1 MQPAENREEKGN
13 TVPRKKLRDV
23 QNEPANHHVEV
34 DKVGVKNVKYPI
46 VVRDK
51 AKREQH
57 TIADINMYVN
67 LPHRFRGTHMSRF
80 IEVLNKHRG
89 RMSMHHM
96 ESLLREVE
104 KALAADSAYLEMSFP
119 YFVEKAAPVSGA
131 KSLTEY
137 QCRFIAFHKNSLDF
151 TLEVNVPV
159 TNLCPCSKE
168 ISDQSAHNQRSL
180 VTVQLKFREF
190 VWIEDVI
197 AVVEDSASCELY
209 SLLKREDEKYVT
221 EKAYSRPMFA
231 EDVVR
236 DIARKLESDANITW
250 FTVASENYES
260 IHNHNAYAFI
270 EKKTATER

>member
-1 MQPAENREEKGN
+1 
-13 TVPRKKLRDV
+13 VPRKKMRDV
-23 QNEPANHHVEV
+23 QSEPANHSVDV
-34 DKVGVKNVKYPI
+34 DKVGVRDVKYPI

-57 TIADINMYVN
+57 TIADINMYVS
-67 LPHRFRGTHMSRF
+67 LPQRFRGTHMSRF

-89 RMSMHHM
+89 RMSMHDI
-96 ESLLREVE
+96 EDLLREIE
-104 KALAADSAYLEMSFP
+104 LTLDADSAHLEISFP
-119 YFVEKAAPVSGA
+119 YFVEKSAPVSGA

-137 QCRFIAFHKNSLDF
+137 LCKFIASHREGLDF
-151 TLEVNVPV
+151 ILEVNVPV

-168 ISDQSAHNQRSL
+168 ISEHSAHNQRGL
-180 VTVQLKFREF
+180 VTVQLKFKEF

-197 AVVEDSASCELY
+197 ALVEGSASCEVY
-209 SLLKREDEKYVT
+209 SLLKREDEKFVT

-236 DIARKLESDANITW
+236 EIAKRLDDDSNITW
-250 FTVASENYES
+250 YTVASENYES

-270 EKKTATER
+270 EKK

>member
-1 MQPAENREEKGN
+1 VR
-13 TVPRKKLRDV
+13 RKKLPDV

-57 TIADINMYVN
+57 TVANINMYVN

-89 RMSMHHM
+89 RMSMHNM
-96 ESLLREVE
+96 DELLHEVE
-104 KALAADSAYLEMSFP
+104 KALDAKSAYLEMSFP
-119 YFVEKAAPVSGA
+119 YFVEKAAPISGA

-137 QCRFIAFHKNSLDF
+137 QCRFIALHKGTLDF
-151 TLEVNVPV
+151 VLEVNVPV

-168 ISDQSAHNQRSL
+168 ISEQSAHNQRSL
-180 VTVQLKFREF
+180 VTVQLKFKEF

-197 AVVEDSASCELY
+197 AIVEDSASCELY

-221 EKAYSRPMFA
+221 EKAYARPMFA

-236 DIARKLESDANITW
+236 EIAQKLNSNPNITW

-270 EKKTATER
+270 EKKKAK

>member
-1 MQPAENREEKGN
+1 VA
-13 TVPRKKLRDV
+13 RKKLRDV
-23 QNEPANHHVEV
+23 QNEPANHHVAV

-46 VVRDK
+46 TVRDK

-57 TIADINMYVN
+57 TVAHINMYVN
-67 LPHRFRGTHMSRF
+67 LPHQFRGTHMSRF
-80 IEVLNKHRG
+80 IEILNKRRG

-96 ESLLREVE
+96 EELLHEVE
-104 KALAADSAYLEMSFP
+104 KALAADSAFLEMSFP

-137 QCRFIAFHKNSLDF
+137 QCKFIGFHKDSEGSLDF

-168 ISDQSAHNQRSL
+168 ISKHSAHNQRGL
-180 VTVQLKFREF
+180 VTVQLKFKEF

-197 AVVEDSASCELY
+197 ALVESSCSCELY

-236 DIARKLESDANITW
+236 EIAQKLDSDPNITW

-270 EKKTATER
+270 EKKNP

>member
-1 MQPAENREEKGN
+1 MS
-13 TVPRKKLRDV
+13 RKLMRDV
-23 QNEPANHHVEV
+23 QSEPANHRVEV

-51 AKREQH
+51 AKKEQH

-89 RMSMHHM
+89 RMSISNM
-96 ESLLREVE
+96 EELLYEVE
-104 KALAADSAYLEMSFP
+104 KALAADSAHLEMGFA
-119 YFVEKAAPVSGA
+119 YFIEKAAPVSGA

-137 QCRFIAFHKNSLDF
+137 RCKFIASHKKGKLDF
-151 TLEVNVPV
+151 ILEVNVPV

-168 ISDQSAHNQRSL
+168 ISEHSAHNQRSL
-180 VTVQLKFREF
+180 VTVQLKFKEF
-190 VWIEDVI
+190 IWIEDVI
-197 AVVEDSASCELY
+197 AMVEDSASCELY

-221 EKAYSRPMFA
+221 EKAYARPMFA

-236 DIARKLESDANITW
+236 DMAQKFEADPNVTW
-250 FTVASENYES
+250 YTVESENYES
-260 IHNHNAYAFI
+260 IHNHNAYAYI
-270 EKKTATER
+270 EKKPPKPE

>member
-1 MQPAENREEKGN
+1 M
-13 TVPRKKLRDV
+13 PRKKLRDV

-57 TIADINMYVN
+57 TVAHINMYVN
-67 LPHRFRGTHMSRF
+67 LPHQFRGTHMSRF
-80 IEVLNKHRG
+80 IEILNKHRG
-89 RMSMHHM
+89 RMSMHNM
-96 ESLLREVE
+96 DELLHEVE
-104 KALAADSAYLEMSFP
+104 KALVADSAFLEMSFP
-119 YFVEKAAPVSGA
+119 YFVEKSAPVSGA

-137 QCRFIAFHKNSLDF
+137 QCKFISFHKHSKDKDSGDALDF
-151 TLEVNVPV
+151 ILEVNVPV

-168 ISDQSAHNQRSL
+168 ISEHSAHNQRGL
-180 VTVQLKFREF
+180 VTVQLKFKEF

-197 AVVEDSASCELY
+197 ALVESSASCELY

-221 EKAYSRPMFA
+221 EKAYARPMFA

-236 DIARKLESDANITW
+236 DIAQKLDSDSNITW

-270 EKKTATER
+270 EKKMKR

>member
-1 MQPAENREEKGN
+1 MS
-13 TVPRKKLRDV
+13 KKKMRDV
-23 QNEPANHHVEV
+23 QSEPANHHVEV
-34 DKVGVKNVKYPI
+34 DKVGVKDVKYPI

-51 AKREQH
+51 ARREQH
-57 TIADINMYVN
+57 TVADINIYVN

-89 RMSMHHM
+89 RMSAHHM
-96 ESLLREVE
+96 EELLREVE
-104 KALAADSAYLEMSFP
+104 KALDADSAHLEMSFP

-137 QCRFIAFHKNSLDF
+137 RCRFIATHKGSLDF

-168 ISDQSAHNQRSL
+168 ISEQSAHNQRSL
-180 VTVQLKFREF
+180 VTVQLKFKEF

-197 AVVEDSASCELY
+197 ALVEDSASCELY

-236 DIARKLESDANITW
+236 EIAQKLDSDPNITW
-250 FTVASENYES
+250 FAVASENFES

-270 EKKTATER
+270 EKKPVK

>member
-1 MQPAENREEKGN
+1 M
-13 TVPRKKLRDV
+13 RDV
-23 QNEPANHHVEV
+23 QSEPANHRVEV
-34 DKVGVKNVKYPI
+34 DKVGVRNVKYPI

-57 TIADINMYVN
+57 TIAEISMYVN

-89 RMSMHHM
+89 RMSMNDM
-96 ESLLREVE
+96 EELLCEI
-104 KALAADSAYLEMSFP
+104 KKSLAADSAHLEMSFP

-137 QCRFIAFHKNSLDF
+137 QCKIIVSHKDSLDLI
-151 TLEVNVPV
+151 LEVSVPV

-168 ISDQSAHNQRSL
+168 ISDGGAHNQRGL
-180 VTVQLKFREF
+180 VTVQLKFEEF
-190 VWIEDVI
+190 VWIEDVV
-197 AVVEDSASCELY
+197 ALVEQSASCELY
-209 SLLKREDEKYVT
+209 SLLKREDEKFVT
-221 EKAYSRPMFA
+221 EKAYGRPMFA

-236 DIARKLESDANITW
+236 DVAQKLDFDPNITW

-270 EKKTATER
+270 EKKPGK